1 MLAFVHE
8 DKACFDEPF
17 NRYRQPIYA
26 FYSRR
31 VTDRAQ
37 AEELMQE
44 AFLPLL
50 HAASRYEQCR
60 SISDPPFCD
69 SVPESRVS
77 FAMISLK
84 LAEEY

>member
-8 DKACFDEPF
+8 DKACFDELY
-17 NRYRQPIYA
+17 NGYRQPISA

-44 AFLPLL
+44 TFLPVLHAVKRVGTVSLNFGPAFL
-50 HAASRYEQCR
+50 R
-60 SISDPPFCD
+60 
-69 SVPESRVS
+69 
-77 FAMISLK
+77 
-84 LAEEY
+84 